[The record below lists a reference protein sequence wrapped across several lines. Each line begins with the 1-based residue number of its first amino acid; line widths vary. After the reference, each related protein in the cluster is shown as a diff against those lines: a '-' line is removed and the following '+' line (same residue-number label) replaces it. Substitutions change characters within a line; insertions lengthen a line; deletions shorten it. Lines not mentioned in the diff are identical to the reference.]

1 MSAAGLAALGFQMLY
16 LINIVIL
23 VALVKLQLTAENPL
37 LCAGLY
43 AWICAGLGWMSGIP
57 LGLLALYSVLKFGVA
72 FAYFWLLERFE
83 GSGVLWWAI
92 FASGFLI
99 VLVVT

>member
-1 MSAAGLAALGFQMLY
+1 MLY

-23 VALVKLQLTAENPL
+23 VALVKLQLKAENPL

-43 AWICAGLGWMSGIP
+43 AWVCAGLGAVSGAS
-57 LGLLALYSVLKFGVA
+57 LGLLVLLSVLKFGVA

-83 GSGVLWWAI
+83 GSGGLWWAI

-99 VLVVT
+99 VLPVP